1 MKVTE
6 IKAVYKKYISLLF
19 LLTLSL
25 VYPANDY
32 VKPNILHQIIQEVYE
47 GQPLIIEAIVM
58 DNVAVRDVLVYYR
71 VKGEKVFKYEPMS
84 LEFNNY
90 QFEIPSEDV
99 GPYGIEYYLLAT
111 DDANNIASLP
121 DFNPKDNSYFIEY
134 VRFSETSA
142 PDVLLMQPDDGGV
155 YEDGNQMVVI
165 SIYDEEDDVDI
176 STISL
181 VIDGKDVTGDA
192 SVDQDFISFVPPGP
206 FDFGTHTIQ
215 FSITDKLG
223 NSAPTGEWTFSIK
236 KVEVKKTFFTDA
248 TIKGSMDY
256 ESEYDT
262 FSGKDQ
268 PDNRPL
274 DNQKPKIKLTFS
286 KGLLKASFSMSLSEH
301 FDPLA
306 REVDSRRQP
315 LDRFK
320 FSIETPY
327 ASIKGGDHNPNFSE
341 LTLKGARIRGIIA
354 DANFKGVKTSFV
366 YGNTKEMLPA
376 FLQNND
382 EGLPE
387 YVKGTF
393 AQKLFGVNTSYS
405 WEGEPSL
412 FIPIPLGFELGM
424 NYLQVED
431 DTTSMEDELYGTFIN
446 IHTDSTEKT
455 KYNHQNNSVIGL
467 NSSIS
472 LFNNTQLIG
481 YWAASTITDHNFDPT
496 IDDVTLTATDA
507 YMLEFS
513 TQLALFDI
521 KGAFKSIPRNFSSL
535 GNSSVQTDI
544 QALKLDGRT
553 KFMDNQVML
562 SVGFENNRNNLD
574 LIETQT
580 THSTTYATNAN
591 FSFKGY
597 PGLSVGYRLMTRN
610 GEAVIQDTEGV
621 QLSDDFTTTFTL
633 SPSYAFAI
641 KDIEIGLSGNIML
654 MDFND
659 NANPE
664 GAFNSNSYMLAV
676 TQTFPSRLSF
686 NLGLGLS
693 QNIPVTETVTTFS
706 LINSKVSYIFANN
719 LLKIYA
725 GIGAVQGDK
734 PASVDS
740 QCPDVPDISNRK
752 ITFNL
757 GSQYKISQNQ
767 MVGFDVGTISVND
780 FVAYPRT
787 DYTEFRMKLKYKY
800 SF

>member
-1 MKVTE
+1 M
-6 IKAVYKKYISLLF
+6 YKKYVPLLF
-19 LLTLSL
+19 LLIGSL
-25 VYPANDY
+25 VYSANDY
-32 VKPNILHQIIQEVYE
+32 IKPNILHQIVEDVFE
-47 GQPLIIEAIVM
+47 GQPLIIEAVVI
-58 DNVAVRDVLVYYR
+58 DNIDVRDVLVYYR

-121 DFNPKDNSYFIEY
+121 DFNPKDNAYFIEY

-142 PDVLLMQPDDGGV
+142 PDVLLMQPDDGGI
-155 YEDGNQMVVI
+155 YEEGNQMVVI

-181 VIDGKDVTGDA
+181 VIDGEDVTSDA

-206 FDFGTHTIQ
+206 FEFGTHTIQ
-215 FSITDKLG
+215 FSVSDQLG
-223 NSAPTGEWTFSIK
+223 NAATTNEWTFSIEK
-236 KVEVKKTFFTDA
+236 EEVKKTFLSDA
-248 TIKGSMDY
+248 TIKGSLDY

-274 DNQKPKIKLTFS
+274 DNQKPRFKLTFS
-286 KGLLKASFSMSLSEH
+286 KGLLKASFSMSLIEH

-315 LDRFK
+315 LDRVK
-320 FSIETPY
+320 FNIATPY
-327 ASIKGGDHNPNFSE
+327 ASLKGGDHNPNFSE
-341 LTLKGARIRGIIA
+341 LTLKGARVRGLIA
-354 DANFKGVKTSFV
+354 DANYKGFKTSLI

-376 FLQNND
+376 ILQNND
-382 EGLPE
+382 EGIPE

-405 WEGEPSL
+405 WEGVPKL
-412 FIPIPLGFELGM
+412 VIPIPLGFELGM

-431 DTTSMEDELYGTFIN
+431 DTTSMEDELYTTFIN
-446 IHTDSTEKT
+446 IPTDSTEKT
-455 KYNHQNNSVIGL
+455 LYNHQNNSVIGM
-467 NSSIS
+467 NSSLS
-472 LFNNTQLIG
+472 LFDNTQLVA
-481 YWAASTITDHNFDPT
+481 YWAASSITDHNFDPA

-521 KGAFKSIPRNFSSL
+521 KGAYKSIPRNFSSL

-544 QALKLDGRT
+544 QSLKLDGRT
-553 KFMDNQVML
+553 KFMDNQIML
-562 SVGFENNRNNLD
+562 SVGFANDRNNLD
-574 LIETQT
+574 LFDAQT
-580 THSTTYATNAN
+580 THSTSYATNAN

-597 PGLSVGYRLMTRN
+597 PGLSVGYRLMTRD
-610 GEAVIQDTEGV
+610 GEAVIEDTSGV
-621 QLSDDFTTTFTL
+621 QLSDDYTTTITL
-633 SPSYAFAI
+633 GPSYAFAI
-641 KDIEIGLSGNIML
+641 KDIEIGISGNVML
-654 MDFND
+654 MDFKD
-659 NANPE
+659 NLNPE
-664 GAFNSNSYMLAV
+664 GAFKSNSYMLAL
-676 TQTFPSRLSF
+676 TQTFPFRLSL

-706 LINSKVSYIFANN
+706 LISSKVSYIFANN
-719 LLKIYA
+719 LLKVYA
-725 GIGAVQGDK
+725 GLGVVEGNK
-734 PASVDS
+734 SASTES

-752 ITFNL
+752 LTFNV

-767 MVGFDVGTISVND
+767 MIGLDVGTITVND

-787 DYTEFRMKLKYKY
+787 DYSEFRMKLKYKY
-800 SF
+800 TF